1 MPKITRFALSILL
14 VVIIVLVFGVGF
26 VLGGRSPSTQGE
38 GLDIVGQA
46 WNIIFTDFVDK
57 GQLDSGE
64 LSRAAI
70 EGMIEKLDDPYTSYL
85 EDEDFQLGLT
95 ELEGEFNGIGAH
107 VGIKDDRLT
116 IIAPITGTPA
126 AEAGIRAGDIILE
139 IDGTSTEGMS
149 LVEAVLKIRGP
160 RGTPVTLLVLHQGET
175 EPEEIEIIRDK
186 IEVASVSFE
195 MKGDIAHISI
205 AQFSERTDEELAT
218 ALQSITEQQARGII
232 LDLRSNPGGLLEAV
246 VNVASLFLPEG
257 VVVKVVSNHES
268 PTALTV
274 QPGKVTTDLP
284 MVVLV
289 DEFSASGSEVLAG
302 ALQDH
307 GRATIAGT
315 TTYGKGSVNI
325 LRQLSDGSGLYITTA
340 RWLTPNGRLI
350 EAEGIDPDHT
360 LELSGEDTVQ
370 WALDYLKG
378 NR

>member
-57 GQLDSGE
+57 DQLDSGE

-85 EDEDFQLGLT
+85 ENEDFQLGLT

-149 LVEAVLKIRGP
+149 LVEAVLKIRGS

-175 EPEEIEIIRDK
+175 EPEEIKIIRDK

-195 MKGDIAHISI
+195 MKEDIAYISI

-218 ALQSITEQQARGII
+218 ALQSTTEQQARGII

-274 QPGKVTTDLP
+274 QPDKATTDLP

>member
-14 VVIIVLVFGVGF
+14 VVIIVLAFGVGF
-26 VLGGRSPSTQGE
+26 VLGGRSHSTQGE

-57 GQLDSGE
+57 DQLDSGE
-64 LSRAAI
+64 LSQAAI

-85 EDEDFQLGLT
+85 ENEDFQLGLT

-126 AEAGIRAGDIILE
+126 AEAGIRAGDVILE

-160 RGTPVTLLVLHQGET
+160 RGTPVTLLVLHKGET
-175 EPEEIEIIRDK
+175 EPEEIKIIRDK

-232 LDLRSNPGGLLEAV
+232 LDLRRNPGGLLEAV
-246 VNVASLFLPEG
+246 VNVSSLFLPEG
-257 VVVKVVSNHES
+257 VVVKVVSSHES
-268 PTALTV
+268 PTTLTV
-274 QPGKVTTDLP
+274 QPDKATTDLP

-315 TTYGKGSVNI
+315 TTYPPPAQRRFRAVYYHGS
-325 LRQLSDGSGLYITTA
+325 LAHPQRPS
-340 RWLTPNGRLI
+340 
-350 EAEGIDPDHT
+350 H
-360 LELSGEDTVQ
+360 
-370 WALDYLKG
+370 
-378 NR
+378 

>member
-85 EDEDFQLGLT
+85 DNEDFQLGLT

-126 AEAGIRAGDIILE
+126 AEAGIRAGDVILE

-195 MKGDIAHISI
+195 MKEDIAYIRI

-268 PTALTV
+268 PTTLTV
-274 QPGKVTTDLP
+274 QPDKATTDLP

-360 LELSGEDTVQ
+360 LELSGEDAVR

>member
-85 EDEDFQLGLT
+85 DNEDFQLGLT

-195 MKGDIAHISI
+195 MKEDIAYIRI

-268 PTALTV
+268 PTTLTV
-274 QPGKVTTDLP
+274 QPDKATTDLP

-360 LELSGEDTVQ
+360 LELSGEDAVR